1 LKDAFIYCYLSHKL
15 YLFCQIAHGE
25 QVKRV
30 NPAEEHQFPNSETVV
45 PYTNHT
51 DPIPSSEAMEV
62 IDNCLKI
69 FSKNSTN
76 IYNI

>member
-1 LKDAFIYCYLSHKL
+1 
-15 YLFCQIAHGE
+15 
-25 QVKRV
+25 VKRV